1 MKQKYRHTLVA
12 AVFAGLAFSASA
24 QNLRVPENADVP
36 LEQDVIA
43 ESAEACPGG
52 TIPST
57 PAYGFQDGRL
67 VQNGWVC
74 ESLYPQS
81 D

>member
-1 MKQKYRHTLVA
+1 MKQKYGRTLVA
-12 AVFAGLAFSASA
+12 AMLAGMAFSASA
-24 QNLRVPENADVP
+24 QNLRVPENANVP

-43 ESAEACPGG
+43 ESAEACPRG

-57 PAYGFQDGRL
+57 AAYGFQDGRL

-74 ESLYPQS
+74 ESLYPQG